1 MFSSCE
7 IRSVICPRSRNLLNT
22 CHCWALIVYTAPTKA
37 HVAEIAVQ
45 TTCPKVTFGD
55 VDAERIEKVSIAHPK
70 APTGEPINFHL
81 RTGGTFAS
89 RYPLN
94 LRSSF
99 SSFFSSR
106 VMGVAVA
113 MIVGRNATRF
123 RRKRRLWRR
132 AGGTSPSSAL
142 RIARRFGHS

>member
-22 CHCWALIVYTAPTKA
+22 GHCWALIVYTAPTNA

-45 TTCPKVTFGD
+45 TTWPKVTFGD
-55 VDAERIEKVSIAHPK
+55 VYAERIEKVSIAHPK
-70 APTGEPINFHL
+70 APTSEPINFHL
-81 RTGGTFAS
+81 RIGGTFAS

-94 LRSSF
+94 LRNSF

-106 VMGVAVA
+106 VMGVVVA
-113 MIVGRNATRF
+113 KFVGRNATRF
-123 RRKRRLWRR
+123 RRMRWSGSHD
-132 AGGTSPSSAL
+132 GGTSPSSAL
-142 RIARRFGHS
+142 RIAPRFGHS